1 MSTQLTS
8 DEQQLATRAGFSPQ
22 VLSLLKDRLQSE
34 LRHWSI
40 KAFRAADEAVPP
52 FSIDVRLG
60 EPEQVEGVDYAV
72 RYLEADGVYALL
84 PEGSARDQVLAL
96 REQLSQHGYSVA
108 VIGSGDDIRTVTREN
123 SDESNATYQGQCAIG
138 VLKGTDVCD
147 FLRLQNTNGANF
159 ELDTEDIVARLA
171 QWEKRCRL
179 HIVGAGFDWLDLQ
192 FDTLPD
198 DLQAFAEEVYEFC
211 PDTLDQGYVGP
222 ALGHGRDISEMS
234 QEEMLE
240 LVNQLG
246 EAIDSQTPADL
257 AEFLLRE
264 KRLWLWWD

>member
-1 MSTQLTS
+1 MSTQLTP
-8 DEQQLATRAGFSPQ
+8 DERELAAQTGFSHE
-22 VLSLLKDRLQSE
+22 VLSLLKNTVQSE

-40 KAFRAADEAVPP
+40 KAFRAADEALPP
-52 FSIDVRLG
+52 FSIEVRLG
-60 EPEQVEGVDYAV
+60 EPEQIEGADYPV
-72 RYLEADGVYALL
+72 RFMEADGVYALL
-84 PEGSARDQVLAL
+84 SEASARDLVLAL
-96 REQLSQHGYSVA
+96 REPLSQHGYSVA
-108 VIGSGDDIRTVTREN
+108 VIGSGDDVRTVTRE
-123 SDESNATYQGQCAIG
+123 SLDEANAIYQGQCAIG

-159 ELDTEDIVARLA
+159 DLDTEDIVARLA
-171 QWEKRCRL
+171 QWEKRCSL
-179 HIVGAGFDWLDLQ
+179 FIVGAGFDWLDLQ

-222 ALGHGRDISEMS
+222 PLGNGREISDMS

-240 LVNQLG
+240 MVEELG
-246 EAIDSQTPADL
+246 AAIDSQTPADL
-257 AEFLLRE
+257 AEYLQRE